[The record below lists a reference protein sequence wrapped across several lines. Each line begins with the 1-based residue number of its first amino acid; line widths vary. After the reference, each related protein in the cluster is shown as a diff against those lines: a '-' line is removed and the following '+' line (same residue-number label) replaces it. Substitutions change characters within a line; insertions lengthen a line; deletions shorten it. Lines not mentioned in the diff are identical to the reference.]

1 MKRGKERNEAERR
14 HGQKEKDRGPFGL
27 APTEEWDKKDES
39 EEDECGFDSL
49 ESRSSFRKAGD
60 AQGPGLE
67 GDRDKIAFQGRKD
80 SGSWPPCIL
89 AVMVPALQSKCT
101 QRTQRELKVKT
112 TLLDLL
118 AESEGTEARAG
129 SESHGARE
137 ERARQQAMAM
147 GQTPGPGAG
156 RGGRHSLSRSRRRGH
171 DGEGGRARGEGEAWS
186 WADCE
191 PWKKG

>member
-1 MKRGKERNEAERR
+1 MRLSEGTARR
-14 HGQKEKDRGPFGL
+14 RRIVGHLVSLPQRSGIRRMNPRRMSVDLIPWSQGHLFARQATPKDRV
-27 APTEEWDKKDES
+27 W
-39 EEDECGFDSL
+39 
-49 ESRSSFRKAGD
+49 R
-60 AQGPGLE
+60 

-118 AESEGTEARAG
+118 AESKGTEAADVLAQRVKALEK
-129 SESHGARE
+129 SARDNKQWRWAKHLDLE
-137 ERARQQAMAM
+137 LVEGDDTTLVDQ
-147 GQTPGPGAG
+147 GED
-156 RGGRHSLSRSRRRGH
+156 
-171 DGEGGRARGEGEAWS
+171 DGEGGRARGESEAWS